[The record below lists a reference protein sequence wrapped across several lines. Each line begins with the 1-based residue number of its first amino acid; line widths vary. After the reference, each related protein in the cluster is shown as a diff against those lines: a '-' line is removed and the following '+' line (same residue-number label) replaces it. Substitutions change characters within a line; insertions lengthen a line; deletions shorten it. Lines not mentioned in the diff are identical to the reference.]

1 MCFLPRCFNFCVVKL
16 CSQISFGFCSHGFID
31 NLQLGGPT
39 PIGARK
45 APLSEKYLSMMQ
57 EVALN
62 EQVCLIH
69 PSSEDTVAWHQMSPT
84 RGIVGP
90 SVCTHNYMLIAV
102 LWQNHPCWFG
112 VMPLCFFGV
121 VVLFRLNL

>member
-90 SVCTHNYMLIAV
+90 SVAKPSLLVWRYAI
-102 LWQNHPCWFG
+102 
-112 VMPLCFFGV
+112 
-121 VVLFRLNL
+121 VLFWCGWSLSSEPLNLFSCRVMLC

>member
-1 MCFLPRCFNFCVVKL
+1 MVLYLKCL
-16 CSQISFGFCSHGFID
+16 CFCSHGFID

-62 EQVCLIH
+62 EQVSCFFLPCCLCAC
-69 PSSEDTVAWHQMSPT
+69 TVAAPW
-84 RGIVGP
+84 
-90 SVCTHNYMLIAV
+90 
-102 LWQNHPCWFG
+102 
-112 VMPLCFFGV
+112 
-121 VVLFRLNL
+121 

>member
-1 MCFLPRCFNFCVVKL
+1 MICCVVR
-16 CSQISFGFCSHGFID
+16 SHGFID

-62 EQVCLIH
+62 EQVCLRQLY
-69 PSSEDTVAWHQMSPT
+69 SEDTVS
-84 RGIVGP
+84 GISSCV
-90 SVCTHNYMLIAV
+90 A
-102 LWQNHPCWFG
+102 
-112 VMPLCFFGV
+112 
-121 VVLFRLNL
+121 

>member
-1 MCFLPRCFNFCVVKL
+1 MALSNSLWYYHADSVSL
-16 CSQISFGFCSHGFID
+16 CCSHGFID

-62 EQVCLIH
+62 EQV
-69 PSSEDTVAWHQMSPT
+69 SSTSIPYVS
-84 RGIVGP
+84 
-90 SVCTHNYMLIAV
+90 S
-102 LWQNHPCWFG
+102 
-112 VMPLCFFGV
+112 
-121 VVLFRLNL
+121 